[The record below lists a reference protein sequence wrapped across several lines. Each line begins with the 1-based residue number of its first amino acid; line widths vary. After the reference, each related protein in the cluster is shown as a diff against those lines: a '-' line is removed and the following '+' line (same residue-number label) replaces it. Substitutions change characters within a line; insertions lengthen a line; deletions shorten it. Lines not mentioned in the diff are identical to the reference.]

1 MLEHGGRLLQAVN
14 RYGLPRGRWLDLSTG
29 INPTAWQGAAIPV
42 TSWNRLPEDED
53 GLIEAARDYYG
64 APQVLPVCGS
74 QAAADVYWQCAT
86 FARMMSGIQIFG
98 DAYTW
103 WKQAVGRYQTG
114 FTPKTG
120 AVLCFKP
127 TERMRLGHVA
137 VVTQVLTDRVIQI
150 THANWSPIDG
160 SRGKIEKDVT
170 LIDVSQTGDWSEVK
184 VWYDPSRGLGSTTY
198 PTYGFIYQDAAA
210 SQVAVAQDM
219 AVRMAQ
225 NAANQAVAAVRPG
238 ASALQMLGQMAD
250 STDKIAALIQLA
262 TGQGPQDKH

>member
-1 MLEHGGRLLQAVN
+1 MNLLSRPRTLLGTLAAAAV
-14 RYGLPRGRWLDLSTG
+14 LS
-29 INPTAWQGAAIPV
+29 
-42 TSWNRLPEDED
+42 L
-53 GLIEAARDYYG
+53 
-64 APQVLPVCGS
+64 APATH
-74 QAAADVYWQCAT
+74 AAADVYWQCAT

-184 VWYDPSRGLGSTTY
+184 VWFDPKRDMGGGTY
-198 PTYGFIYQDAAA
+198 PTYGFIYPDAQAKMLATSGVTKAENTAIAMAQSAA
-210 SQVAVAQDM
+210 SQVAS
-219 AVRMAQ
+219 
-225 NAANQAVAAVRPG
+225 AVRPG
-238 ASALQMLGQMAD
+238 AGPLQILNQAAD
-250 STDKIAALIQLA
+250 STDRIAALIA
-262 TGQGPQDKH
+262 SAARGDPPPQAPSSR